1 MTALYKNLLFQIPAT
16 LKVKRETLLFLLMG
30 QPALLMQIAHP
41 LVARAVAEH
50 SSYSEKPLQRLL
62 NTYHLS
68 MELFTGSESEA
79 RQAAATINRAH
90 KPVRGPDYDARDRAL
105 GQWVWATLVYSVV
118 MGHRLFF
125 NPLIA
130 EEQQTVLDTFRRR
143 GRLLGLSQELP
154 ATVDELLGYVDE
166 MIESGEVRV
175 TSEAREVARP
185 IMGELLFPL
194 PGPLLPLTAYM
205 ARVALPAEL
214 RRQYG
219 LSWNPLSQR
228 AFRTL
233 LRPGARLILP
243 HVSNELRC
251 LR

>member
-1 MTALYKNLLFQIPAT
+1 M
-16 LKVKRETLLFLLMG
+16 KRETLLFLLMG

-62 NTYHLS
+62 TTYRLS
-68 MELFTGSESEA
+68 MELFTGSEDEA

-90 KPVRGPDYDARDRAL
+90 KPVRGPDYDARDRVL

-118 MGHRLFF
+118 MGHHLFF
-125 NPLIA
+125 NPLSE

-154 ATVDELLGYVDE
+154 ATAGELLDYVNS

-175 TSEAREVARP
+175 TDEAREVARP

-194 PGPLLPLTAYM
+194 PAALLPLTTYL
-205 ARVALPAEL
+205 ARAALPEEL
-214 RRQYG
+214 RRQYD

-233 LRPGARLILP
+233 LRPGARLVFP
-243 HVSNELRC
+243 RVSNELRF
-251 LR
+251 LS